1 MDLQSYRERLLA
13 KEQEL
18 LAGMSRFQN
27 EARESRA
34 ADVEDPID
42 SVISS
47 EAKAA
52 AFRENTL
59 NMHTLQQVR
68 NALRRMEEGDYGM
81 CIDCG
86 KPIEPARLEA
96 VPWTPY
102 CLTDQERHDQA
113 GQQAES
119 LESSSAS

>member
-1 MDLQSYRERLLA
+1 MTIDLQKYRERLLA

-18 LAGMSRFQN
+18 LREMARIES
-27 EARESRA
+27 EARESRS

-42 SVISS
+42 EAISS

-52 AFRENTL
+52 AFHESTL
-59 NMHTLQQVR
+59 NMQTLQQVR
-68 NALRRMEEGDYGM
+68 NALRRMEEGDYGT

-102 CLTDQERHDQA
+102 CLTDQQRHDQSE
-113 GQQAES
+113 QQP
-119 LESSSAS
+119 